1 MGRFE
6 PGFARLRVVALLAL
20 AGLGLPPA
28 GRTADLP
35 AAQLADELEALL
47 RVPAVAG
54 REAPAAAFI
63 RGRLATPTE
72 SRGPAP
78 GGTAAGS
85 RPAGRPAGDS
95 PAAAE
100 DALGNVISSVGSGAP
115 RKLIACALGEPGF
128 AVSRIED
135 DGYLR
140 LVPVGGAIP
149 AGALWE
155 QAHEGQ
161 TVMVAGARGD
171 VPGAVAVRSVHLQQ
185 GQVEE
190 SDRPFSAADA
200 FVDVGAE
207 NPAEV
212 AALGIRLLDPV
223 ALVRRP
229 VRLAGGLIAGP
240 WARQK
245 AACLALVAA
254 ARRGRARGPRSRAPP
269 PAAIAGRLHR
279 RQHRWRPFPG
289 PRRRHAAHLLAWP
302 LLPLPG
308 RGRRPPRPRN
318 TRRSHRRPDHRRRAR
333 SLRTHG

>member
-20 AGLGLPPA
+20 AGFGLPPA
-28 GRTADLP
+28 ARTADLP
-35 AAQLADELEALL
+35 AAQLADELEAFL

-54 REAPAAAFI
+54 REARAAAFI
-63 RGRLATPTE
+63 RGRLAAPTE
-72 SRGPAP
+72 SRG
-78 GGTAAGS
+78 
-85 RPAGRPAGDS
+85 

-171 VPGAVAVRSVHLQQ
+171 VPGAVTPPLRTT
-185 GQVEE
+185 
-190 SDRPFSAADA
+190 R
-200 FVDVGAE
+200 
-207 NPAEV
+207 
-212 AALGIRLLDPV
+212 
-223 ALVRRP
+223 
-229 VRLAGGLIAGP
+229 
-240 WARQK
+240 
-245 AACLALVAA
+245 
-254 ARRGRARGPRSRAPP
+254 RAPCV
-269 PAAIAGRLHR
+269 HD
-279 RQHRWRPFPG
+279 
-289 PRRRHAAHLLAWP
+289 
-302 LLPLPG
+302 
-308 RGRRPPRPRN
+308 
-318 TRRSHRRPDHRRRAR
+318 S
-333 SLRTHG
+333 